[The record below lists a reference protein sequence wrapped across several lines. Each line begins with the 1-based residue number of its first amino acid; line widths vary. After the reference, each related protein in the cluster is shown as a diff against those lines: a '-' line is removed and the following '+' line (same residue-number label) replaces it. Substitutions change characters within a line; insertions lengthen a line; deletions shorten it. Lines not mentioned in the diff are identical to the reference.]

1 MNDENLKKGEATR
14 FRSGEDAVRN
24 GQKGGIASGKA
35 RRAKADMRKI
45 LLDMLDEEVTSKN
58 GEKMTL
64 GARMTKSM
72 IAIASDPRQG
82 ASALKA
88 YQTIMHIIGQDE
100 PEIQK
105 EESSFDLDEFKIKLD
120 EQEAYGNKIQHR
132 GCSSYPGKN
141 KKRIG
146 KGWSNLLSSHAD
158 IWEGIPE
165 GSIVKNEKT
174 EAAIAMK
181 AFVDSFSEKWR

>member
-14 FRSGEDAVRN
+14 FQSGEEAVRN

-35 RRAKADMRKI
+35 RRAKADMRRI
-45 LLDMLDEEVTSKN
+45 LLDMLDEEITSKN

-120 EQEAYGNKIQHR
+120 E
-132 GCSSYPGKN
+132 
-141 KKRIG
+141 
-146 KGWSNLLSSHAD
+146 
-158 IWEGIPE
+158 
-165 GSIVKNEKT
+165 
-174 EAAIAMK
+174 
-181 AFVDSFSEKWR
+181 